1 MARKPYLFDTGFI
14 TLCLTNNLPEKWKR
28 PWNDIR
34 RGLGTSYI
42 LEPVISESY
51 YQLLRKGISKDQVE
65 NLIVRLK
72 GVKGVNVIDID
83 NKIAFLSGYYRWRFK
98 MLSLSLVDCF
108 LLAVGFKNKAKIYTT
123 DEKLKIAAKKLNIS
137 CDYLPIR

>member
-1 MARKPYLFDTGFI
+1 MARKPYLFDTSFI

-28 PWNDIR
+28 PWNDVQ

-72 GVKGVNVIDID
+72 GVKGVSVI
-83 NKIAFLSGYYRWRFK
+83 
-98 MLSLSLVDCF
+98 
-108 LLAVGFKNKAKIYTT
+108 AVSYTHLTLPTKA
-123 DEKLKIAAKKLNIS
+123 
-137 CDYLPIR
+137 